1 MNMKVILLFVAPCA
15 LRASADQRCFGIKNA
30 EISGPALAT
39 VSFTALDQCQWIIG
53 HGGKVCKVIQVV
65 FAVGDWR
72 IGALCTGQ
80 CYPVKDE
87 PGCATEPCES
97 HA

>member
-39 VSFTALDQCQWIIG
+39 VSFTALDQCQ
-53 HGGKVCKVIQVV
+53 
-65 FAVGDWR
+65 
-72 IGALCTGQ
+72 
-80 CYPVKDE
+80 
-87 PGCATEPCES
+87 
-97 HA
+97 